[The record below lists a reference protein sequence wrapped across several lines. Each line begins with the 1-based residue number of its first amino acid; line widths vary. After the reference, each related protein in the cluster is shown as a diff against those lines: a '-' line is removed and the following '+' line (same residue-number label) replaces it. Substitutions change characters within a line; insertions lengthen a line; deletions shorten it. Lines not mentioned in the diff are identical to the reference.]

1 MPKSSAR
8 SGAARTSLT
17 ARIKACAH
25 ELGFSAVGVA
35 SADPPPHWA
44 FYLGWLEQGYA
55 GEMAYLAR
63 DLDRRGDPRQVV
75 PGAKSVL
82 CVAMDY
88 GPGGSAGS
96 NAAGPVGRVSSYAR
110 GDDYHDLMGDR
121 LSRLLDEVRR
131 LESSAGGRAYVDTG
145 PVLERTFAARAGI
158 GWFGKHTNLIRK
170 RGGSWFFLGTLIL
183 TLELDYDSP
192 VADHCGTCERC
203 IQACPTGAILE
214 PYVLDARRC
223 ISYLSIE
230 LKGAIPRDL
239 RSGMGPWIFGCDV
252 CQDVCPWNIKHG
264 RPSPEP
270 AFRSRPGLEAP
281 DLPQFLGM
289 DQAAFSDRFR
299 GSPVK
304 RAKRRG
310 LLRNTAV
317 VLGNTG
323 DEAHVPVLARA
334 LEDPEPLVRGHAAWA
349 LGRVGGEGA
358 RHALVCASAVEADAY
373 VRGEIDAA
381 LGALGADYGSVETS
395 NCG

>member
-1 MPKSSAR
+1 MPKSSVQP
-8 SGAARTSLT
+8 GAARTSLT
-17 ARIKACAH
+17 ARIKARAH

-35 SADPPPHWA
+35 PADPPPHWG
-44 FYLGWLEQGYA
+44 FYLGWLERGYA
-55 GEMAYLAR
+55 GEMGYLAR
-63 DLDRRGDPRQVV
+63 DPERRGDPRQVV
-75 PGAKSVL
+75 PDAKSVL

-88 GPGGSAGS
+88 APRGAPDSD
-96 NAAGPVGRVSSYAR
+96 AAGPVGRVSRYAR
-110 GDDYHDLMGDR
+110 GEDYHDLMGDR

-131 LESSAGGRAYVDTG
+131 LEPFAEGRAYVDTG
-145 PVLERTFAARAGI
+145 PVLERDFAARAGI

-192 VADHCGTCERC
+192 VADHCGTCDRC
-203 IQACPTGAILE
+203 IRACPTNAILE

-230 LKGAIPRDL
+230 LKGAIPTDL

-264 RPSPEP
+264 LASREP
-270 AFRSRPGLEAP
+270 GFRSRPGLEAP
-281 DLPQFLGM
+281 DLPELLGM
-289 DQAAFSDRFR
+289 DRAAFSDRFR

-317 VLGNTG
+317 ALGNTG
-323 DEAHVPVLARA
+323 GEAHVPVLARA

-358 RHALVCASAVEADAY
+358 RHALVCASAVEADAD
-373 VRGEIDAA
+373 VRGEIEAA
-381 LGALGADYGSVETS
+381 LGAHRAGEGSEETDT
-395 NCG
+395 CG